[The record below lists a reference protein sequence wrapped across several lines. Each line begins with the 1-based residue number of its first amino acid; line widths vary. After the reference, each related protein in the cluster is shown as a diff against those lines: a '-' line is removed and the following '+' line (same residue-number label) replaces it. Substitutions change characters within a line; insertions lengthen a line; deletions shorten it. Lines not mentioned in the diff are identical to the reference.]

1 MQLTEAQLLRILP
14 NARQVAG
21 VFVSAINAA
30 ITRYRIDSPVRL
42 AAFLAQIGH
51 ESAQLTRLVEN
62 LNYSAQG
69 LASTWPNR
77 YRAPDG
83 KPNGLASRLARNPEA
98 IANNVYADRMG
109 NGPESSGDGWRY
121 RGRGLIQITGRS
133 NYAAAGAAL
142 SLDLVAHPELLEQ
155 PEHAA
160 MSAAQFWSING
171 LNQLAD
177 AGRFGDITRRINGG
191 MNGQSE
197 RIALRD
203 RGAEVLA

>member
-1 MQLTEAQLLRILP
+1 MQITEAQLLRILP
-14 NARQVAG
+14 NARPVAG
-21 VFVSAINAA
+21 VFVPAINAA

-42 AAFLAQIGH
+42 AAFLAQVGH

-69 LASTWPNR
+69 LASTWPGR
-77 YRAPDG
+77 YRGDDG
-83 KPNGLASRLARNPEA
+83 KPNALALRLARDPQA
-98 IANNVYADRMG
+98 IANNAYAERMG
-109 NGPESSGDGWRY
+109 NGPEASGDGWRY
-121 RGRGLIQITGRS
+121 RGRGLIQITGRD
-133 NYAAAGAAL
+133 NYAAVGAAL
-142 SLDLVAHPELLEQ
+142 SLDLVAHPELLER

-191 MNGQSE
+191 VIGQTE

-203 RGAEVLA
+203 QAAEVLA